1 MVYKSTNTY
10 REAVLSLHRPAVVTN
25 CCVHL
30 CRLPTASALPGLS
43 RDMVTRPDGTV
54 LNTCSTDALVEMLR
68 FLKRA
73 YWPFGWQSGRGPLAG
88 GFISAAT
95 VSCC

>member
-1 MVYKSTNTY
+1 MVDGLLGSF
-10 REAVLSLHRPAVVTN
+10 
-25 CCVHL
+25 

-43 RDMVTRPDGTV
+43 REMVTRADGTV

-88 GFISAAT
+88 GFISAAI
-95 VSCC
+95 VSSCQQHPQNSLPVHL